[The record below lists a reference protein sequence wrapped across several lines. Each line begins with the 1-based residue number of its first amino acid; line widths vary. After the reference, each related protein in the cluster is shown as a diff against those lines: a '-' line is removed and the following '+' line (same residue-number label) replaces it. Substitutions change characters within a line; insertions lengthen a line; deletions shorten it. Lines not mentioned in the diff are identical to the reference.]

1 MKTYTYPSLSA
12 LAKIASISQRGVSF
26 AAADLK
32 AVRKILSRIQKE
44 DDAALVEYI
53 RKFDSPDF
61 EIDNLVAS
69 PKEMEKALNSLDPA
83 FEGALDKAIANIKA
97 FHERQKQNSWIT
109 MDRPGVLLGQIVRPV
124 DAAAVY
130 VPGGKGGNTPLVSSV
145 LMGVIPAIIAGV
157 EKICIATPPRPDGSV
172 HPYLLAAAAKLGVHT
187 VYKMGSAWAIA
198 ALAYG
203 TKSVHKV
210 DVIVGPG
217 NIFVTIA
224 KKLVAG
230 TVGIDMIA
238 GPSEVLVIADSS
250 ADPHFVAAD
259 LLSQAE
265 HDPLSASILVTP
277 SRSVAQ
283 KVKKAVAIELEHLER
298 REIAEKS
305 LKKNSAIFLVPD
317 LDSAALVANKLA
329 PEHLEL
335 AVADPFALLPKIRHA
350 GAIFLGLHTP
360 EPVGDYIAGPNHVL
374 PTAGTARF
382 SSALSV
388 EHFTKKSSLLSYS
401 ADAFAKDAKDIMLL
415 ANTESLTAHARS
427 ISVRMEKEK

>member
-12 LAKIASISQRGVSF
+12 LAKIASIAQRGVSF
-26 AAADLK
+26 AAADHR
-32 AVRKILSRIQKE
+32 AVQKILRRIQKE
-44 DDAALVEYI
+44 DDAALIEYI
-53 RKFDSPDF
+53 RRFDAPKL
-61 EIDNLVAS
+61 EISGLAAGQ
-69 PKEMEKALNSLDPA
+69 KEMETALESLDPA
-83 FEGALDKAIANIKA
+83 FEKALDKAIANIKA
-97 FHERQKQNSWIT
+97 FHERQKQKSWIT
-109 MDRPGVLLGQIVRPV
+109 MDREGVLLGQIVRPV
-124 DAAAVY
+124 DAAGVY

-145 LMGVIPAIIAGV
+145 LMGVIPAQIAGV
-157 EKICIATPPRPDGSV
+157 ERICIATPPRPDGSV
-172 HPYLLAAAAKLGVHT
+172 HPHLLAAAAKLNVHT
-187 VYKMGSAWAIA
+187 VYKMGSAWAVA

-250 ADPHFVAAD
+250 ANPRHIAAD

-277 SRSVAQ
+277 NRSVAQ
-283 KVKKAVAIELEHLER
+283 KVKKALALEMEQLER
-298 REIAEKS
+298 REIAEKAI
-305 LKKNSAIFLVPD
+305 KKNSAIFLVPD
-317 LDSAALVANKLA
+317 LDAAALVANKLA

-335 AVADPFALLPKIRHA
+335 AVADPFALFPKIRHA
-350 GAIFLGLHTP
+350 GAIFMGHHTP

-401 ADAFAKDAKDIMLL
+401 AEAFAKDAQDIMLL
-415 ANTESLTAHARS
+415 AETENLTAHARS
-427 ISVRMEKEK
+427 ISVRLEKEK